1 MSAIVPISDEELA
14 AKAFQ
19 GDRASFTALYERYFP
34 SVYDLAL
41 RLTRSP
47 DRAADIA
54 QDTFF
59 KLLERHESR
68 TQFASFRAWLY
79 TVARHRAIDELR
91 KLKRTDSFGPGEDE
105 EEDQAYYQLVSPEP
119 GPDHIALTKDIA
131 ALVWEAAKSL
141 RPDEYALLDMHLR
154 KGLGVEELAQVLGT
168 NKGNVYTMLS
178 RLQDALEGAITALIV
193 ARRGSKECRTLA
205 GLVAPKASEMS
216 PRQRRQILRHIE
228 TCDTCQQVRRRY
240 VTASQLL
247 AGIAPIIPPASLQ
260 QEVLARLIVQLPSPT
275 LAGSG
280 GGTEGQVD
288 VQFGGQ
294 MSQGSSAGGSHVP
307 TRARLVAHHSA
318 IEMLIAIP
326 VALGVAI
333 AMLVLAGVVFFNMAG
348 FSSQPT
354 PAIPVSLLNPIT
366 TPTRSLLPEPSP
378 ILVDTAVP
386 TPPPSTLTPTA
397 PATRSTQATSI
408 PTLFLPASPAATP
421 LPPALPTAT
430 PLPSPQIQF
439 WADSTGI
446 MAGQCTGLHWRTQY
460 VQAVYLN
467 GEGVVGNSDR
477 SVCPNTTTSY
487 TLQVQFAGGSTTR
500 QVSLHVTPPTPTPT
514 RTRTPT
520 PSDTVGPS
528 ILQVRE
534 STDSMRYGAPGCM
547 GNYFVDIDANMVD
560 PSGISDA
567 TLYYRRRG
575 NLTWATKA
583 MSLKTTNWYTA
594 RVTSSETGAT
604 GSATQALEYYVRA
617 RDTRGNASQSSIGTV
632 TLQYC
637 AYVY

>member
-1 MSAIVPISDEELA
+1 MSATVPISDEELA

-19 GDRASFTALYERYFP
+19 GDRASFTTLYERYFP

-68 TQFASFRAWLY
+68 AQFTSFRAWLY

-91 KLKRTDSFGPGEDE
+91 KLKRTDSFGVGEDE

-119 GPDHIALTKDIA
+119 GPDHIALTKDVA

-154 KGLGVEELAQVLGT
+154 KGLGVEELVQVLGT

-193 ARRGSKECRTLA
+193 ARRGSKECQTLA
-205 GLVAPKASEMS
+205 GLVEPKTSEIS
-216 PRQRRQILRHIE
+216 ARQRRQILRHIE

-247 AGIAPIIPPASLQ
+247 AGIAPILPPVSLQ
-260 QEVLARLIVQLPSPT
+260 QEVLARLIVQLPSPALT
-275 LAGSG
+275 GSAGA
-280 GGTEGQVD
+280 TEGQVD

-294 MSQGSSAGGSHVP
+294 MSQGTSAGATHAP
-307 TRARLVAHHSA
+307 TRVGLVLHRSA
-318 IEMLIAIP
+318 IETLIAIP
-326 VALGVAI
+326 VALGVVI
-333 AMLVLAGVVFFNMAG
+333 AVLILAGVVLSNMAG
-348 FSSQPT
+348 LSSQPT

-366 TPTRSLLPEPSP
+366 TPTRSLLPDPSP
-378 ILVDTAVP
+378 IPVDTAVP
-386 TPPPSTLTPTA
+386 SPLAFTVTPAA
-397 PATRSTQATSI
+397 PATRSAQATSI
-408 PTLFLPASPAATP
+408 PTLFLPATPTATP
-421 LPPALPTAT
+421 TMT

-446 MAGQCTGLHWRTQY
+446 IAGQCTGLHWRTEY
-460 VQAVYLN
+460 VQTVLLN
-467 GEGVVGNSDR
+467 GEGVVGDGDR
-477 SVCPNTTTSY
+477 SVCPNAATIY
-487 TLQVQFAGGSTTR
+487 TLQVQFAGGSTSR
-500 QVSLHVTPPTPTPT
+500 QVTLQITPPSPTPT

-520 PSDTVGPS
+520 PSDTAGPS

-534 STDSMRYGAPGCM
+534 STDNMWYGAPGCA
-547 GNYFVDIDANMVD
+547 GNYSVDVDANVVD

-575 NLTWATKA
+575 TLSWATKA
-583 MSLKTTNWYTA
+583 MSLKTPNWYTA

-604 GSATQALEYYVRA
+604 GTATQTLEYYVRA
-617 RDTRGNASQSSIGTV
+617 RDTRGNASQNSIGTV

-637 AYVY
+637 NYVY

>member
-1 MSAIVPISDEELA
+1 MSATVPMSDEELA

-19 GDRASFTALYERYFP
+19 GDRASFATLYERYFP

-59 KLLERHESR
+59 KLLERHTSR
-68 TQFASFRAWLY
+68 TQFTSFRAWLY

-105 EEDQAYYQLVSPEP
+105 EEDQAYSQWVSPEP
-119 GPDHIALTKDIA
+119 GPDHVALTRDIA

-141 RPDEYALLDMHLR
+141 RPDEYALLDLHLR
-154 KGLGVEELAQVLGT
+154 KGLGVEELVQVLGT

-193 ARRGSKECRTLA
+193 ARCGSKECGTLA
-205 GLVAPKASEMS
+205 GLVAPKAGEMS
-216 PRQRRQILRHIE
+216 PRLRRQILRHIK

-247 AGIAPIIPPASLQ
+247 AGIAPILPPASLQ
-260 QEVLARLIVQLPSPT
+260 QEVLARLIIQLPSPA

-280 GGTEGQVD
+280 GAERQGD

-294 MSQGSSAGGSHVP
+294 ISRGSSSGGSHASAP
-307 TRARLVAHHSA
+307 AGLFAHHGA
-318 IEMLIAIP
+318 IKMLIAIP
-326 VALGVAI
+326 VAIGTAI
-333 AMLVLAGVVFFNMAG
+333 AMVLFTGFVLYTAASFFP
-348 FSSQPT
+348 QPT
-354 PAIPVSLLNPIT
+354 PAIPFSLLYAIT
-366 TPTRSLLPEPSP
+366 TPTRSLLPDPSP

-386 TPPPSTLTPTA
+386 TPLRTTSVPTVLA
-397 PATRSTQATSI
+397 FTARPTQATPI
-408 PTLFLPASPAATP
+408 PTLFLPATP
-421 LPPALPTAT
+421 TPTAT
-430 PLPSPQIQF
+430 RTALPDPQIQF
-439 WADSTGI
+439 WADSTSI
-446 MAGQCTGLHWRTQY
+446 TAGQCTGLHWRTEN
-460 VQAVYLN
+460 VQTVFLN
-467 GEGVVGNSDR
+467 GEGVVGDGDR
-477 SVCPNTTTSY
+477 SVCPNTSTNY
-487 TLQVQFAGGSTTR
+487 TLQVQHAGGSTSR
-500 QVSLHVTPPTPTPT
+500 QVALQVTPPSPTATRTP
-514 RTRTPT
+514 TRTPT
-520 PSDTVGPS
+520 PSDTTGPA

-534 STDSMRYGAPGCM
+534 STDSMWYGAAGCQ
-547 GNYFVDIDANMVD
+547 GNYSVDLDANVVD

-575 NLTWATKA
+575 TPTWASKA
-583 MSLKTTNWYTA
+583 MTIKTTSWYTA
-594 RVTSSETGAT
+594 RVTSTETGAT
-604 GSATQALEYYVRA
+604 GTATQTLEYYVRA
-617 RDTRGNASQSSIGTV
+617 RDTRGNASQSSVGTV
-632 TLQYC
+632 TLNYC